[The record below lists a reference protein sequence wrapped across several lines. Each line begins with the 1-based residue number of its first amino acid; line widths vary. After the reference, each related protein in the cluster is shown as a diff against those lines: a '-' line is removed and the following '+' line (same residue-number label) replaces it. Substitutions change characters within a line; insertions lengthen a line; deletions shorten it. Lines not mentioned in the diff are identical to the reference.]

1 MTELARRVRSCA
13 AANRPGRAEL
23 SQAVSARAT
32 RRRAMR
38 RDSRAGRPIY
48 RENDNPFRGGR
59 VALAQRVPETTAPTT
74 ERRAERRGDRRKNS
88 RSGRRAA
95 DPHTNWRRLAWLFAA
110 YAAFLSLRS
119 LPLAMKNSVLDR
131 VRDGIRRLFRREPI
145 QPA

>member
-1 MTELARRVRSCA
+1 MRSVA
-13 AANRPGRAEL
+13 GGLHQPGAC
-23 SQAVSARAT
+23 QK
-32 RRRAMR
+32 
-38 RDSRAGRPIY
+38 PH
-48 RENDNPFRGGR
+48 
-59 VALAQRVPETTAPTT
+59 
-74 ERRAERRGDRRKNS
+74 GDRRKNS

-131 VRDGIRRLFRREPI
+131 VRAAVQKLFRREPI